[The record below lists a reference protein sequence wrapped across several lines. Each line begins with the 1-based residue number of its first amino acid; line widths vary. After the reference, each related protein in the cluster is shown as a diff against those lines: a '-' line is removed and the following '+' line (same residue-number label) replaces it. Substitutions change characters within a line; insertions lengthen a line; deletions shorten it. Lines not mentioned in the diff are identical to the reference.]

1 MGHWNKMIIKMGRK
15 GIYAVPFWP
24 IRDCKLICLLNHCGA
39 ECATMPHQKKTSRD
53 LQCSNVFCR
62 MFRIVGEEVRSL
74 SPVSRSLGDSVP
86 NDPSDTLARKKLTL
100 ILLTR
105 LFDREE
111 MRVGLMDG
119 NRE

>member
-1 MGHWNKMIIKMGRK
+1 M
-15 GIYAVPFWP
+15 
-24 IRDCKLICLLNHCGA
+24 L
-39 ECATMPHQKKTSRD
+39 HQKKTSRD
-53 LQCSNVFCR
+53 LQCSDVLCR
-62 MFRIVGEEVRSL
+62 TFRIVGEEVRPP

-105 LFDREE
+105 LFGREG

-119 NRE
+119 NGE